1 MKKLILIGLAVGSL
15 FAPNIKQNDV
25 FIGGTY
31 GYISSS
37 VVKDN
42 IAGIRIGKYF
52 YDTNP
57 YNISNRYYLEVSK
70 TLENNDNKKLSL
82 YIANANLDWLIDMT
96 SFLKPFIGINAGY
109 VYNHSN
115 TDNSTSTVGFKAGLL
130 LYLGNHIEIEG
141 GLSSNKPLENKN
153 IWTDNIKSA
162 YASINIS
169 F

>member
-15 FAPNIKQNDV
+15 FAANIKQNDV

-31 GYISSS
+31 GYISSA
-37 VVKDN
+37 VTKDN

-70 TLENNDNKKLSL
+70 TLENNNKISL
-82 YIANANLDWLIDMT
+82 YIANANLDWLIDMG
-96 SFLKPFIGINAGY
+96 SFLKPFVGINTGY
-109 VYNHSN
+109 VYNDSN
-115 TDNSTSTVGFKAGLL
+115 TDNSTSTVGLKAGLL
-130 LYLGNHIEIEG
+130 LYLGDSIEIEG
-141 GLSSNKPLENKN
+141 GISTNKPLQKKDV
-153 IWTDNIKSA
+153 WTDNIKSA

>member
-1 MKKLILIGLAVGSL
+1 
-15 FAPNIKQNDV
+15 
-25 FIGGTY
+25 
-31 GYISSS
+31 
-37 VVKDN
+37 
-42 IAGIRIGKYF
+42 
-52 YDTNP
+52 
-57 YNISNRYYLEVSK
+57 
-70 TLENNDNKKLSL
+70 
-82 YIANANLDWLIDMT
+82 MT

-141 GLSSNKPLENKN
+141 GLSSNRPLENKN